1 MAMLE
6 KELRGSV
13 LVAQL
18 NREVPTRPMNR
29 ALEQEIIGVC
39 QGVEDSPDTNAPDLT
54 GERERS
60 LLRWRGFS

>member
-1 MAMLE
+1 MAILE
-6 KELRGSV
+6 KKLRGSA

-18 NREVPTRPMNR
+18 NREVPTSPMNR

-39 QGVEDSPDTNAPDLT
+39 QDVEDSPATKAPVLT